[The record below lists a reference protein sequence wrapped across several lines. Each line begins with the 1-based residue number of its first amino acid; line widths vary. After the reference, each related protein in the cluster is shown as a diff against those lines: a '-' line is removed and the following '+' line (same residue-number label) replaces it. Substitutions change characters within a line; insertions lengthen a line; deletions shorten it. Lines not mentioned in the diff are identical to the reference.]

1 MKPFNAQT
9 VIISYL
15 WDETQI
21 LLFIMRKLKLSIIS
35 ILSLLLAI
43 SCSQKPDSHEAEVS
57 EAQEVST
64 VSADAMHYKV
74 DTSASQINWFG
85 FKPAGQHTGIFS
97 VEQGHLSIEDGQVV
111 GGSFVFDLEKVN
123 VQDLQGED
131 RQKLTG
137 HLKSEDF
144 FYTEKYPTAK
154 FVITNVEKYNG
165 GALVSSEE
173 ENDDMNVVVNDEE
186 IEDYKINNPTHT
198 ITGNLTMR
206 DTTLSISF
214 PAEIAITDEYAE
226 AQAKFSIDRTKWNI
240 SYNDESDP
248 VRVAKDK
255 FIYNT
260 VNVGLDIIANK
271 EDQTATEDQAESEPA
286 S

>member
-1 MKPFNAQT
+1 M
-9 VIISYL
+9 
-15 WDETQI
+15 ET
-21 LLFIMRKLKLSIIS
+21 LKLSIIS

-64 VSADAMHYKV
+64 VSADAMQYEV
-74 DTSASQINWFG
+74 DTAASQINWFG

-97 VEQGHLSIEDGQVV
+97 VEQGSLAVEDDQVV
-111 GGSFVFDLEKVN
+111 GGSFVFDLDKVN
-123 VQDLQGED
+123 IQDLQGED

-165 GALVSSEE
+165 GALASSEE
-173 ENDDMNVVVNDEE
+173 ENDNKAVVVNDEE
-186 IEDYKINNPTHT
+186 ITDYRIDNPTHT

-214 PAEIAITDEYAE
+214 PAEISITDEYVEAE
-226 AQAKFSIDRTKWNI
+226 AKFSIDRTKWNI

-260 VNVGLDIIANK
+260 VNIGLDIIADK
-271 EDQTATEDQAESEPA
+271 DDQAATGNQPESEPG